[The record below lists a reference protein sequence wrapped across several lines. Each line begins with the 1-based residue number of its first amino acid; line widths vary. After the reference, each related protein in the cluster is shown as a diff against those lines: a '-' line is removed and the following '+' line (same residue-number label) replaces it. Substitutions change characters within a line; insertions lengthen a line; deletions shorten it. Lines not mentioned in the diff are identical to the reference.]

1 MKKQLLIVLSAMF
14 LIVLSACGQS
24 STGEE
29 ETNNT
34 DQKEKETIVL
44 GETSWT
50 STKLPNQIMKK
61 ILEEAGYNV
70 NIKQVS
76 QPLIFKGMQKQEI
89 DVFMDAWLPYTE
101 AELWSKYK
109 EDVQKVTA
117 SYKEVPLGWVVPSY
131 VEESSI
137 AELKGK
143 AEKFEERVVTIAAGA
158 GIVDISKDVIKDYS
172 LDGYDLVTSGEAT
185 MIATLEDSIE
195 DKEPVIITG
204 WRPHSMF
211 AKNDLKFLEDPK
223 GNFKKDNV
231 YVLSYKGLE
240 KDHPEAFKVLSD
252 WSIKVSELEEMMLAY
267 EQNDVSFEESAEKWI
282 EEHRDQVDKMLN
294 TEN

>member
-1 MKKQLLIVLSAMF
+1 MKKQLLIVLTAMF

-131 VEESSI
+131 VEASSI
-137 AELKGK
+137 DDLKGK
-143 AEKFEERVVTIAAGA
+143 AGKFEERVVTIAAGA

-231 YVLSYKGLE
+231 YVLAYKGLE
-240 KDHPEAFKVLSD
+240 KDHPEAFEILSD
-252 WSIKVSELEEMMLAY
+252 WSIEVSELEEMMLAY
-267 EQNDVSFEESAEKWI
+267 EQDDVSFEESAEKWI